1 METRLKLTC
10 YQKGIL
16 IVMILMS
23 LVFALLY
30 RQTISRVGFE
40 YRDTIFVPSEDQGN
54 TIYSGKLQ
62 GQSAQ
67 FTVSA
72 DKTVVFQHGDT
83 IYGPYTAIED
93 PTAIPEDKMYTD
105 DMTGIELWQG
115 TEILFRGGATV
126 IADKLYLY
134 DETPKLDES
143 GIFYVTHDSVMQD
156 DAGNVVDPLQPTAF
170 TILNL
175 MGTPKLI
182 HHGTWRAWF
191 TAVLLC
197 VFNALSMIF
206 ADAWFRF
213 SLSFQIR
220 NADHAEPSNWE
231 IIGRYIGWTV
241 LTIGALIIFI
251 TGLQ

>member
-1 METRLKLTC
+1 
-10 YQKGIL
+10 
-16 IVMILMS
+16 MILMA

-40 YRDTIFVPSEDQGN
+40 YQDTIFVPSEDQGN
-54 TIYSGKLQ
+54 TVYSGKLQ
-62 GQSAQ
+62 GESSH

-93 PTAIPEDKMYTD
+93 PTAIPEDDVVTD
-105 DMTGIELWQG
+105 YMTGVELRQG
-115 TEILFRGGATV
+115 TEILFRGGVAV
-126 IADKLYLY
+126 IADKLHLY
-134 DETPKLDES
+134 DETPKLDET
-143 GIFYVTHDSVMQD
+143 GIFYVTSDSVMQD
-156 DAGNVVDPLQPTAF
+156 DAGTVADPLQPTAF

-191 TAVLLC
+191 AAVLLC
-197 VFNALSMIF
+197 VFNALSMVF

-213 SLSFQIR
+213 GLSFQIR
-220 NADHAEPSNWE
+220 NADRAEPSDWE
-231 IIGRYIGWTV
+231 IVGRYIGWTV
-241 LTIGALIIFI
+241 LTIGALVLFI